1 MGSYSFKAAGKTQ
14 AQRSAEQVNVSS
26 LPVGIKT
33 PLELGTIDGI
43 LRMHHNLADQ
53 VHDNLRNLLL
63 TNFGERLSLYAF
75 GANLRPLTSE
85 WTTIDDFDSQA
96 MERISSAIQRWMS
109 YISLENYVSRLDST
123 ETQGTI
129 VRIVIT
135 YNVPALNVVSKS
147 LEIALK
153 VM

>member
-14 AQRSAEQVNVSS
+14 TQRTSEQVNASS
-26 LPVGIKT
+26 IPIGVKT
-33 PLELGTIDGI
+33 PLELGSSDGI
-43 LRMHHNLADQ
+43 LLMHHALSDQ

-63 TNFGERLSLYAF
+63 TNFGERLGLYNF

-85 WTTIDDFDSQA
+85 WSSLDEFDSQA

-109 YISLENYVSRLDST
+109 YISLENYISRLDTT
-123 ETQGTI
+123 ETKGTI
-129 VRIVIT
+129 VRVVIT
-135 YNVPALNVVSKS
+135 YNIPTLNVTGKS